1 MQTDH
6 DFHPLTVLAVV
17 DETADTRS
25 FVLDVPP
32 TLADTFA
39 YAAGQFVTVRAEIDG
54 AEVVRCYSM
63 SSSPD
68 VGDPFTIT
76 VKRVPGGVL
85 SNRLNDSLAAGA
97 TIDVL
102 GPGGLFVLH
111 DADVP
116 IVAFA
121 AGSGITPIFGIV
133 KTALATTTRD
143 VVLVDANRDAGSV
156 IFGEALAGLEAA
168 HPGRFTVHRHLDAE
182 SGLPD
187 GAALRGFVGE
197 RTDAHFYVCGPPPY
211 LDLVEEML
219 AGIGI
224 RPGQLFVERFVIP
237 GEIPAIVESSHTDE
251 VVVVLSGRTTTV
263 DYRLGDTLL
272 ETARRAGLSPPFSC
286 ELGSCATCMARL
298 REGAAT
304 LRVNNALAP
313 DELDAGWVLTCQAV
327 PTSRRVVVDYDA

>member
-1 MQTDH
+1 
-6 DFHPLTVLAVV
+6 
-17 DETADTRS
+17 
-25 FVLDVPP
+25 
-32 TLADTFA
+32 
-39 YAAGQFVTVRAEIDG
+39 
-54 AEVVRCYSM
+54 
-63 SSSPD
+63 
-68 VGDPFTIT
+68 
-76 VKRVPGGVL
+76 
-85 SNRLNDSLAAGA
+85 
-97 TIDVL
+97 
-102 GPGGLFVLH
+102 
-111 DADVP
+111 
-116 IVAFA
+116 
-121 AGSGITPIFGIV
+121 
-133 KTALATTTRD
+133 
-143 VVLVDANRDAGSV
+143 V